1 MISSF
6 LHILCVTPVLV
17 AWIHEPRTVALATKN
32 LSLQSQGFRLPR
44 LDGNNRAA
52 SEASTGPQW
61 MVGFGKEMAK
71 HPVSIPSCSCVRFSL
86 GF

>member
-32 LSLQSQGFRLPR
+32 LSLPSQGFRLPR

-61 MVGFGKEMAK
+61 RIGFGDEMA
-71 HPVSIPSCSCVRFSL
+71 
-86 GF
+86 